1 MGGYK
6 KTFVGEG
13 IWSLIGGWKYFKIG
27 GLDKKGAEKNR
38 GGCDPQRNYEAI
50 IALIFFNY
58 GNGTVINSWR
68 GYIASNVFPKFC
80 LH

>member
-58 GNGTVINSWR
+58 GNRTVTNSWR
-68 GYIASNVFPKFC
+68 GYIASNVFP
-80 LH
+80 

>member
-58 GNGTVINSWR
+58 GNGTMTNSWR
-68 GYIASNVFPKFC
+68 GYIASNVFP
-80 LH
+80 

>member
-50 IALIFFNY
+50 IALIFLITEMEQWQTHDAATSPVMF
-58 GNGTVINSWR
+58 
-68 GYIASNVFPKFC
+68 FPKFC